1 MLLGRAYSSKRGKP
15 TFNKGI
21 LKSALTRLQGLQK
34 RRVGKKIEE
43 QSKNTCPFVC
53 ELYKPLAKYICMYVL
68 YAQYVC
74 MFGKMYLYQSV
85 YLSSMYRDGVL

>member
-34 RRVGKKIEE
+34 RRVGEKIVE
-43 QSKNTCPFVC
+43 QGKNTCPLVY
-53 ELYKPLAKYICMYVL
+53 ELYKPLAKSI
-68 YAQYVC
+68 
-74 MFGKMYLYQSV
+74 YLCIGTV
-85 YLSSMYRDGVL
+85 